1 MNNILDLLKKNYVI
15 HLTRNTLSFSRTLF
29 LTFRPTDWPLR
40 PSCTGFLSTCMLSTF
55 CLKFVVAP
63 CMEIVSPVLRGFFRS
78 ITPTL
83 ISVKKCS
90 TVPTKTLFS
99 LGETGTF
106 NFSCGFLFG
115 FFTFIAGLLIGLD
128 FFIFRAGF
136 FIFPFLLVFT
146 RGITHTG
153 YIYLLTMEITCY
165 IDLSV

>member
-128 FFIFRAGF
+128 F
-136 FIFPFLLVFT
+136 LVFT